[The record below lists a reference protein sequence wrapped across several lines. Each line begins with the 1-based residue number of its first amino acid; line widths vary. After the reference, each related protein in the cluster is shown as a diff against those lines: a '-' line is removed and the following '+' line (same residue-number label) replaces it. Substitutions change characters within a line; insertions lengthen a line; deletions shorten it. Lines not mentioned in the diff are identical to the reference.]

1 VKIAMLLVVR
11 DDADIVGAHLAFHL
25 NTGVDVV
32 VVTDHGSTDGT
43 ADLLEPYARDGS
55 VRVLR
60 RQGDSDD
67 RAWRRD
73 MARLAIDELGA
84 DWIIDSQVDEFW
96 LPRAEGMKELLA
108 VIPARYGAV
117 QALAWT
123 FVPLAADAAPFWER
137 MTVRTVAPALDLEQ
151 TLRPIVRATPRVAV
165 GESRL
170 AAIDGRAPLR
180 AWYPVE
186 VFRFPLRDPE
196 QAALRLAGRSGAT
209 GPRSE
214 IEERFLTTADTL
226 DAAWR
231 DVVVDTASLEH
242 GLAEGTYVQ
251 DKRLCKA
258 LRSLENSGEPAL
270 RGADLAE
277 DAAYASVCSTLR
289 EVDVESL
296 VLELEHL
303 EQRLARLER
312 APWRRIRR
320 RLARRRSG

>member
-1 VKIAMLLVVR
+1 
-11 DDADIVGAHLAFHL
+11 
-25 NTGVDVV
+25 
-32 VVTDHGSTDGT
+32 
-43 ADLLEPYARDGS
+43 
-55 VRVLR
+55 
-60 RQGDSDD
+60 
-67 RAWRRD
+67 
-73 MARLAIDELGA
+73 
-84 DWIIDSQVDEFW
+84 
-96 LPRAEGMKELLA
+96 
-108 VIPARYGAV
+108 
-117 QALAWT
+117 
-123 FVPLAADAAPFWER
+123 
-137 MTVRTVAPALDLEQ
+137 
-151 TLRPIVRATPRVAV
+151 
-165 GESRL
+165 
-170 AAIDGRAPLR
+170 
-180 AWYPVE
+180 VE

-214 IEERFLTTADTL
+214 IEERFLTTAADTL

-231 DVVVDTASLEH
+231 DVVVDTASLER
-242 GLAEGTYVQ
+242 GLAEGTYVH

-258 LRSLENSGEPAL
+258 LRSLQNSGGPAL